1 MACSG
6 ARAGAKLRIDPKARI
21 VARWRQGTH
30 MPDQAE
36 RESAELKRSFDE
48 CDPNNDGFI
57 DVAEFHQ
64 LLVKLDGDVSR
75 AECELDFALVDADE
89 DGYISFKEFAI
100 WWTG

>member
-1 MACSG
+1 
-6 ARAGAKLRIDPKARI
+6 
-21 VARWRQGTH
+21 

-36 RESAELKRSFDE
+36 READELKRSFDE
-48 CDPNNDGFI
+48 CDPNGDGFI
-57 DVAEFHQ
+57 DVNEFHN

-75 AECELDFALVDADE
+75 AECELDFSLVDADE